1 MYRFIPILLVCLTGC
16 NIASKLVSKQELSE
30 NYALMEGVRAT
41 TPEMIDGNLRT
52 VGEAALPEGAEGA
65 FGMSPA
71 TEALITLPE
80 KKVISRMVIHS
91 KNLKQFD
98 VWADKGNSDWV
109 VLKEVKGTK
118 TNPIVLSG
126 LRAHFPTD
134 RIRIRVLGTTDDAEL
149 RRRERARGGFQTVGF
164 GYSRAP
170 GKFYEIELYGY
181 RSSEDAEMK
190 QEVEKREQELDDLLE
205 LK

>member
-1 MYRFIPILLVCLTGC
+1 MYRFIPILLVCLSSC
-16 NIASKLVSKQELSE
+16 NIASKLVSKQEISE

-41 TPEMIDGNLRT
+41 TLEMIDGNVRT
-52 VGEAALPEGAEGA
+52 VGEAALPEGAEGV

-80 KKVISRMVIHS
+80 KKVISRIVIHS

-98 VWADKGNSDWV
+98 VWADKGNRDWV
-109 VLKEVKGTK
+109 VLKEVKSAK
-118 TNPIVLSG
+118 SNPIVLSG

-134 RIRIRVLGTTDDAEL
+134 RVRIRVLGTTDDAAL
-149 RRRERARGGFQTVGF
+149 RRRERARGGFQAVGF

-181 RSSEDAEMK
+181 KSVEETTVK
-190 QEVEKREQELDDLLE
+190 QEEEERDQELDDLL
-205 LK
+205 K

>member
-1 MYRFIPILLVCLTGC
+1 MYRFVPILLVCLTGC

-41 TPEMIDGNLRT
+41 SPQMIDGNLTT

-80 KKVISRMVIHS
+80 KRVVSRIVIHS

-98 VWADKGNSDWV
+98 IWADKGNNDWV
-109 VLKEVKGTK
+109 
-118 TNPIVLSG
+118 VLSG
-126 LRAHFPTD
+126 LRSHFPTD
-134 RIRIRVLGTTDDAEL
+134 RIRIRVLGTTDDAEM
-149 RRRERARGGFQTVGF
+149 RRRERARGGFQVVGF
-164 GYSRAP
+164 GYRRAP

-181 RSSEDAEMK
+181 KSTEETEMK
-190 QEVEKREQELDDLLE
+190 QEVEEREQELDDLL
-205 LK
+205 K

>member
-1 MYRFIPILLVCLTGC
+1 MYRFIPLLLVCLTGC
-16 NIASKLVSKQELSE
+16 NIVSKLVSKQELSE
-30 NYALMEGVRAT
+30 NYALMDGVRAT
-41 TPEMIDGNLRT
+41 TPEMIDGSVRT

-65 FGMSPA
+65 IGMSPA

-80 KKVISRMVIHS
+80 KKVISRIVIHS

-98 VWADKGNSDWV
+98 VWADKGNNDWV
-109 VLKEVKGTK
+109 VLKEVKSTK
-118 TNPIVLSG
+118 TNPIVLSA

-149 RRRERARGGFQTVGF
+149 RRRERARGGFQAVGF
-164 GYSRAP
+164 GYRRAP

-181 RSSEDAEMK
+181 KSAEETELK
-190 QEVEKREQELDDLLE
+190 QEVEQREQELDDLL
-205 LK
+205 K

>member
-1 MYRFIPILLVCLTGC
+1 MYRFVPLLLVCLTGC
-16 NIASKLVSKQELSE
+16 NIVSKLVSKQELSE

-65 FGMSPA
+65 FGMSPT
-71 TEALITLPE
+71 TEVIVTLPQ
-80 KKVISRMVIHS
+80 KKVISRIVIHS
-91 KNLKQFD
+91 KNLKEFD

-109 VLKEVKGTK
+109 VLKEVRSVKSNLIT
-118 TNPIVLSG
+118 LSG

-149 RRRERARGGFQTVGF
+149 RRRERARGGFQAVGF

-170 GKFYEIELYGY
+170 GKIYEIELYGY
-181 RSSEDAEMK
+181 KSAKETEMK
-190 QEVEKREQELDDLLE
+190 QEIDEREQELDDLL
-205 LK
+205 K

>member
-1 MYRFIPILLVCLTGC
+1 MYRFIPILLVCLSGC

-30 NYALMEGVRAT
+30 NYALMDGVRAT
-41 TPEMIDGNLRT
+41 TPEMIDGNVRT

-80 KKVISRMVIHS
+80 KKVISRIVIHS
-91 KNLKQFD
+91 KNLKEFD
-98 VWADKGNSDWV
+98 VWADKGNNDWV
-109 VLKEVKGTK
+109 VLKEIKSAK
-118 TNPIVLSG
+118 SNPIVLSG

-149 RRRERARGGFQTVGF
+149 RRRERARGGFQAVGF
-164 GYSRAP
+164 GYRRAP

-181 RSSEDAEMK
+181 KSAEGTEVK
-190 QEVEKREQELDDLLE
+190 QELEDREQELDDLL
-205 LK
+205 K

>member
-1 MYRFIPILLVCLTGC
+1 MYRFVPILLVCLTGC

-30 NYALMEGVRAT
+30 NYALMEGVKAT
-41 TPEMIDGNLRT
+41 SPQMIDGNLTT

-80 KKVISRMVIHS
+80 KRVVSRIVIHS

-98 VWADKGNSDWV
+98 VWADKGVNDWV
-109 VLKEVKGTK
+109 VLKEVKSSK

-126 LRAHFPTD
+126 LRSHFPTD
-134 RIRIRVLGTTDDAEL
+134 RIRIRVLGTTDDAEM
-149 RRRERARGGFQTVGF
+149 RRRERARGGFQVVGF
-164 GYSRAP
+164 GYRRAP

-181 RSSEDAEMK
+181 KSSEETEMK
-190 QEVEKREQELDDLLE
+190 QEVEEREQELDDLL
-205 LK
+205 K